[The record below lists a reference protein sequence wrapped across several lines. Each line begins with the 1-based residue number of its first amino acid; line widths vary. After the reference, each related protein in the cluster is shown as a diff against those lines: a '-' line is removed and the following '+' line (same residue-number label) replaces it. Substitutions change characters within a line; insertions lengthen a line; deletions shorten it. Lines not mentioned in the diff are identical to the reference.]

1 MTDKN
6 KIRKLTD
13 PVLILEKLEISQGF
27 NVADFG
33 CGSGYYTLPLA
44 KLVGGQGK
52 VFAID
57 VLESSL
63 ESVKSRIEIEGFL
76 NIETIRAN
84 IENVKGSGL
93 KAQSIDLVLMA
104 NLLYQAEKRLNIF
117 KEAKRVLKKG
127 GILAIVE
134 WNPDVKEKPLG
145 PNYKIKFDKKTIQ
158 KEAETEGLKFEK
170 EIEIDE
176 YRYGLLFV
184 K

>member
-27 NVADFG
+27 AVADFG

-63 ESVKSRIEIEGFL
+63 ESVKSKTEIEGFL

-84 IENVKGSGL
+84 VENVKGSGL
-93 KAQSIDLVLMA
+93 KAQSVDLVLMA
-104 NLLYQAEKRLNIF
+104 NLLYQAEKRSDIF
-117 KEAKRVLKKG
+117 KEAKRVLKKTG
-127 GILAIVE
+127 KLAVIE
-134 WNPDVKEKPLG
+134 WNPDVEKKPLG
-145 PNYKIKFDKKTIQ
+145 PNYKIKFDKETVLR
-158 KEAETEGLKFEK
+158 EAESEGLKFEK

-176 YRYGLLFV
+176 YRYGLLFC

>member
-27 NVADFG
+27 AVADFG

-63 ESVKSRIEIEGFL
+63 ESVKSKTEIEGFL

-84 IENVKGSGL
+84 IENAKGSGL

-104 NLLYQAEKRLNIF
+104 NLLYQAEKRPNIF
-117 KEAKRVLKKG
+117 KEAKRVLKKAG
-127 GILAIVE
+127 KLAIIE

-145 PNYKIKFDKKTIQ
+145 PNYKIKFDKETVL
-158 KEAETEGLKFEK
+158 KEAESEGLKFEK
-170 EIEIDE
+170 EIEIDK
-176 YRYGLLFV
+176 YRYGLLFC